1 MEPIEDTKVEEVQPK
16 PVENDSKV
24 LEERVAILEEKVAAL
39 EPKITDVEVAITPI
53 RQTLQVVIEK
63 EGDITKVRRK
73 VLITVAGNSKE
84 QWEDATDEV
93 DQEVKEELLN
103 GA

>member
-1 MEPIEDTKVEEVQPK
+1 MEPIEDTKAEEIQPK
-16 PVENDSKV
+16 PVEKEDKT
-24 LEERVAILEEKVAAL
+24 LEERVSVLEGKVAILEPKV
-39 EPKITDVEVAITPI
+39 TGVEDAVKPI

-84 QWEDATDEV
+84 QWEDVTDEV
-93 DQEVKEELLN
+93 DQEVKEDLLN
-103 GA
+103 GT

>member
-1 MEPIEDTKVEEVQPK
+1 MDPIEDKPIEIKEK
-16 PVENDSKV
+16 PVLEDKS
-24 LEERVAILEEKVAAL
+24 LEERVSVLEEKVATL
-39 EPKITDVEVAITPI
+39 EPKVSGVEDAVKPI

-63 EGDITKVRRK
+63 EGNITKVRRK
-73 VLITVAGNSKE
+73 VLITIAGNSKE

-93 DQEVKEELLN
+93 DQEVKEDLFN

>member
-1 MEPIEDTKVEEVQPK
+1 MESIEDTKAEEIQPK
-16 PVENDSKV
+16 PVEKEDKT
-24 LEERVAILEEKVAAL
+24 LEERVSVLEEKVAIL
-39 EPKITDVEVAITPI
+39 EPKVIGVEDAVKPI

-93 DQEVKEELLN
+93 DQEVKEDLLN